1 MKVGDLVELLDQSA
15 MSNSDGEYDYHPSG
29 ILGLVVGE
37 DITRMLVVKWFSMEY
52 ETVWPLFRLRLI
64 SRAEDG

>member
-15 MSNSDGEYDYHPSG
+15 ISNNEGEYDYYPSG

-37 DITRMLVVKWFSMEY
+37 DITQMLIVKWFSMEY
-52 ETVWPLFRLRLI
+52 ETVWPRFRLRAI
-64 SRAEDG
+64 SKMEDG